1 MRFLRVA
8 TPLVLSGIAAVILAA
23 ALPDTILA
31 GDAEAYR
38 ARMAELFS
46 GKIPYFE
53 FPFEHLPGMLIP
65 MSAAW
70 LLGGWSGLSGYAFA
84 LAGTSLICLLATSF
98 FLVQIEGAIEAEG
111 LSVRW
116 LLLTVPLLPFLLFRN
131 DSWSVLL
138 VVAGI
143 WLAMA
148 GRHAV
153 SGVVVGLGAV
163 SKLWPAV
170 WAVPEWWQGRRAK
183 AGFVVVMA
191 VIGLAITFS
200 PAVQSIQNPQGLH
213 TETLMGSWFGLMR
226 SATGADLGLT
236 NTAAVYIEA
245 PSWAMLVNLSVG
257 VVLGL
262 WSLRRLREGFSWE
275 GALLLTGALIG
286 AGLIASPF
294 FSTQYVAW
302 LAPFAAVNRRLT
314 GPSLLISLASLVL
327 IISWFR
333 LFDAEVWWWG
343 TLLAR
348 NLALVGLVG
357 GLIVVKSSSQGPL
370 GRSSSNDLS
379 VMGGP

>member
-1 MRFLRVA
+1 
-8 TPLVLSGIAAVILAA
+8 LVLAGIAAVTLAA

-38 ARMAELFS
+38 ARMVELFS

-84 LAGTSLICLLATSF
+84 LAGISLICLLATSF
-98 FLVQIEGAIEAEG
+98 FLVQVEGVIDAEG

-138 VVAGI
+138 LVAGI

-153 SGVVVGLGAV
+153 SGVVVGLGV
-163 SKLWPAV
+163 ISKLWPAV
-170 WAVPEWWQGRRAK
+170 WAVPEWWQGKKAK
-183 AGFVVVMA
+183 AGVLVVMA
-191 VIGLAITFS
+191 IIGLAITFS

-226 SATGADLGLT
+226 SATGVDLGLT

-245 PSWAMLVNLSVG
+245 PSWAMLVNLAVG
-257 VVLGL
+257 IALGL
-262 WSLRRLREGFSWE
+262 WSLRRLREDFSWE

-314 GPSLLISLASLVL
+314 VPGLLISLASLVL
-327 IISWFR
+327 ITTWFR

-343 TLLAR
+343 MLLAR
-348 NLALVGLVG
+348 NLLLVGLVG
-357 GLIVVKSSSQGPL
+357 GLIVVKSSSRGPL
-370 GRSSSNDLS
+370 GRSSSDDLS
-379 VMGGP
+379 AMDGR